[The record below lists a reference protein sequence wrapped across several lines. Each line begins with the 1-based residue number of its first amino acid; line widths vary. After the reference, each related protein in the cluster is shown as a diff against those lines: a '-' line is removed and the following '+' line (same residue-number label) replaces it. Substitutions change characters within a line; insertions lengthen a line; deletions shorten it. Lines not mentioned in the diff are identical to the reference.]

1 VTDAASTDLIVIGAG
16 VIGLAIANTALAR
29 GISVKVIDRKGPA
42 AGTSAG
48 NAGGFAFSEIQP
60 LASPGTLLKSPKW
73 LIDPLGPLSVPLP
86 YAAKIL
92 PWMVRFARECT
103 PGRVRASVEA
113 QADLMA
119 QSRAA
124 LEGLMAQTGTLEML
138 RKTGQISVFESARS
152 FDAARRKWQDS
163 ERHGYSF
170 RPLVGTEEI
179 ASAQP
184 GLSPRFTHAIL
195 TDGWWAIADPKLYTL
210 ALGEAF
216 TRDGGQIEIAEVTA
230 ITPETTGATVRLA
243 DGRTEIARKVVLAAG
258 AFSHRIATSL
268 GDRIPLEAE
277 RGYNTT
283 LPLGAFDLRRHIT
296 FADHGF
302 VAAPLSTGIRIG
314 GAVELGGIDLP
325 PNYARSRAM
334 LRRAADF
341 MPGLKTEG
349 GTEWM
354 GHRPSLPDTLPVIGH
369 APASKNVIYAFGHG
383 HLGLTQ
389 SAGTGRIVADL
400 VTGATP
406 AIDLS
411 PFSPSRFR

>member
-1 VTDAASTDLIVIGAG
+1 MTDAVSTDLIVIGAG
-16 VIGLAIANTALAR
+16 VIGLSIANTALAR
-29 GISVKVIDRKGPA
+29 GLSVTVIDRAGPA

-48 NAGGFAFSEIQP
+48 NAGGFAFCEIQP

-73 LIDPLGPLSVPLP
+73 LVDPLGPLSVPLA
-86 YAAKIL
+86 YATKIL
-92 PWMVRFARECT
+92 PWMIRFARECT
-103 PGRVRASVEA
+103 PARVRASVVA
-113 QADLMA
+113 QAALMA

-124 LEGLMAQTGTLEML
+124 LEDLMAQTGTLDML
-138 RKTGQISVFESARS
+138 RKTGQMSVFESARG
-152 FDAARRKWQDS
+152 FDAARRNWQDAG
-163 ERHGYSF
+163 RHGYSH
-170 RPLVGTEEI
+170 RPLIGADEI

-195 TDGWWAIADPKLYTL
+195 TDAWWAIADPKLYTL

-216 TRDGGQIEIAEVTA
+216 LRDGGKIEIAEVAA
-230 ITPETTGATVRLA
+230 IAPETGAATVRLT
-243 DGRTEIARKVVLAAG
+243 DGRTETARKVVLAAG
-258 AFSHRIATSL
+258 AFSHRIAKSL

-283 LPLGAFDLRRHIT
+283 LPPGAFDLRRHIT

-302 VAAPLSTGIRIG
+302 VAAPLATGIRIG

-334 LRRAADF
+334 LKRAAEF

-354 GHRPSLPDTLPVIGH
+354 GHRPSLPDTLPVIGP
-369 APASKNVIYAFGHG
+369 APASRDVIYAFGHG

-389 SAGTGRIVADL
+389 SAGTARIVADL
-400 VTGATP
+400 VTGAAP

-411 PFSPSRFR
+411 PFSPNRFR